1 MTTITKK
8 DNVFI
13 PELLKEAVSGA
24 FAQGNVIMGSKYA
37 AVGAAVSNGT
47 MPSKA
52 IGDSIRIPY
61 FNTIGDFQQIAADG
75 DAASIAALAQTTETA
90 SVRHDALAFEV
101 TRWAQ
106 SSAGKSIYQEAAEQI
121 VKACGRKMDSLVTDA
136 AAASP
141 LVKSL
146 YSSSVPRTLDYDAVV
161 DSMFLWGDQA
171 EDIAALAIHSKTKA
185 DLLKLKDGT
194 GRPLLTM
201 PLDGGLER
209 FMGIPLVV
217 SDLVPLTG
225 SSMGSVTSAGTSPP
239 TATLS
244 GTPSGPWNLKLD
256 VPVGGARGAATFRF
270 STDGGNTW
278 SDALTTGASVALVD
292 TAVDSLVG
300 NNGSTGLTVAF
311 ANASFSVDN
320 TYVANASLKV
330 RSLLLQK
337 NALAFWY
344 NQDAMIL
351 KTDEDI
357 LADADIGAMHLY
369 SATKLYRRRPGSVRP
384 GVVVIEHNVSGY

>member
-1 MTTITKK
+1 MTITKK

-121 VKACGRKMDSLVTDA
+121 VKACGRKMDSLVTAA

-256 VPVGGARGAATFRF
+256 VPVGGARGTAKFRF

-300 NNGSTGLTVAF
+300 NNGSSGLTVAF

-344 NQDAMIL
+344 NQDAMSL